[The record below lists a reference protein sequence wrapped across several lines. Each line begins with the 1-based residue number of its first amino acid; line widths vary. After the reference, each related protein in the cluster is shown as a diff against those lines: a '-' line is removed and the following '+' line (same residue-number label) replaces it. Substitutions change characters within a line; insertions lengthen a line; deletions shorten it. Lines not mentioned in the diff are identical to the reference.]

1 MLTSCR
7 SVSPVVEEDE
17 TKVEGEDGDEII
29 IPVNIALPN
38 PNNVEFDN
46 LYLDMNAIVCI
57 HSTLCLSATDLTAQV
72 HPCTHPEGKV
82 RRIQP
87 LLFSSLTSCHQPA
100 PETEEEMMLEV
111 FKYTERVVN
120 MIRPRKLLVMA
131 IGKSPLRDAMKQ
143 ASHSTSD
150 GVAPRAKMN
159 QQRSRRFRSAQEA
172 KEKEEAR
179 RESLALWEGTSSHCL
194 IPHLRYQLCHSYGQ
208 DRKRRGK
215 E

>member
-57 HSTLCLSATDLTAQV
+57 DSTPCLSATDLTAQV

-82 RRIQP
+82 CRIQL
-87 LLFSSLTSCHQPA
+87 LLFSSLTFC
-100 PETEEEMMLEV
+100 
-111 FKYTERVVN
+111 Y
-120 MIRPRKLLVMA
+120 
-131 IGKSPLRDAMKQ
+131 
-143 ASHSTSD
+143 
-150 GVAPRAKMN
+150 
-159 QQRSRRFRSAQEA
+159 
-172 KEKEEAR
+172 
-179 RESLALWEGTSSHCL
+179 
-194 IPHLRYQLCHSYGQ
+194 
-208 DRKRRGK
+208 
-215 E
+215 